1 MSADADVVA
10 SALADVLDTHGYRE
24 SCMPLTTMPS
34 IAGGPP
40 TGDEYMAANLPPGCT
55 SEASILLQLFLLG
68 KRIDTSAVEA
78 AVGEAAVASLSACG
92 ILIHSDVPDLPS
104 KHSYASMQVYPL
116 VVPGGQPSMLLLCT
130 DWDAVDPLV
139 DAVMPVGVDSLQL
152 ALAMPPVA
160 SCLAGKR
167 VLDVCCGCGIQGLA
181 AAARGARFVLLSDL
195 SPRAIHFARL
205 NARLNQLNASV
216 VAAEPG
222 SGYTPAKRHLSMTR
236 DLPFDLVLCN
246 PPFVAVP
253 SRLKLDPALYVAGGD
268 DGAEL
273 VRSFLDDAPRILSP
287 TGSVLLVAQ
296 FPNIDEA
303 HIWLL
308 RTSHDDESQALQ
320 EGFELCVAYDP
331 RHTMSTDR
339 YAAARAADYPGCSPR
354 EWASAMRVAGVKT
367 MGFGLLVAKR
377 KASAS
382 RGRRLLIEV
391 AEGDGSTAT
400 MLYGHGLSELRKAVA
415 QSLGA
420 VVVAT
425 APRGT
430 EDLVA
435 RGSFGS
441 VHAAPTKCTPRP
453 RSCGANHE

>member
-1 MSADADVVA
+1 MSLHRWSMFTDAHRPCRAPSASALGDSPLPTAWKEGCIICRALFFRGSSRRVPHTPHRLLVHKEMSADADVVA

-216 VAAEPG
+216 VGAEPG

-273 VRSFLDDAPRILSP
+273 VRSFLDDAPRILCPLAVSCSSRSSQTSTKRTSGCYERVMTMRARHSRKGLSCASP
-287 TGSVLLVAQ
+287 T
-296 FPNIDEA
+296 I
-303 HIWLL
+303 
-308 RTSHDDESQALQ
+308 
-320 EGFELCVAYDP
+320 
-331 RHTMSTDR
+331 
-339 YAAARAADYPGCSPR
+339 
-354 EWASAMRVAGVKT
+354 RV
-367 MGFGLLVAKR
+367 
-377 KASAS
+377 
-382 RGRRLLIEV
+382 
-391 AEGDGSTAT
+391 
-400 MLYGHGLSELRKAVA
+400 
-415 QSLGA
+415 
-420 VVVAT
+420 
-425 APRGT
+425 
-430 EDLVA
+430 
-435 RGSFGS
+435 
-441 VHAAPTKCTPRP
+441 TP
-453 RSCGANHE
+453 